1 MMRRTLVGGLV
12 LIAAFLATMPSNAQ
26 KMTEQFI
33 PIGQS
38 PGLSSTR
45 TDIGTIEAFDKASR
59 TMTIRVAADSRAVT
73 VSERTRIW
81 LDRSTDQKSSVKGGF
96 DDLKTARQVEIKYED
111 DERRQN
117 AEWIKVA
124 PESGG

>member
-1 MMRRTLVGGLV
+1 MRRTLAGGLV
-12 LIAAFLATMPSNAQ
+12 MIAALLMTMPSNAQ
-26 KMTEQFI
+26 RMTEQFI

-45 TDIGTIEAFDKASR
+45 TDIGTIEAFDKKSR
-59 TMTIRVAADSRAVT
+59 TMTIRVAADSRTVT

-81 LDRSTDQKSSVKGGF
+81 LDRSTDQKSNVKGGI
-96 DDLKTARQVEIKYED
+96 DDLKTAREVEIKYED
-111 DERRQN
+111 EDRRQN